1 MDKFLKLSF
10 KNIIVKAVCFCLIG
24 IILFFFNCLLQGK
37 DIAIQQILGILFVST
52 LFFAYSL
59 LASVAYIKII
69 RSGQKI
75 ITNFYILHEGIQ
87 ILLAIGIIVFYAFAR
102 LNNLLTFSLNL
113 FVLYIIQLITSVI
126 YFIKMEHLI
135 KFK

>member
-24 IILFFFNCLLQGK
+24 IILFPFNCLLQDK

-75 ITNFYILHEGIQ
+75 ITSFYILHEGIQ